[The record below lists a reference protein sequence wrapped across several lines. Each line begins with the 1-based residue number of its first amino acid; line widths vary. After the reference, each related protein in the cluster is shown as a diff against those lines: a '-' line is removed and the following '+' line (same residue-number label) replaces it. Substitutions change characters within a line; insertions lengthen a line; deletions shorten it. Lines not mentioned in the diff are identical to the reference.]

1 MSFYWVY
8 LKASKVKEEFGPSH
22 QNYAKFKK
30 IHPLSCSA
38 LSGCLGAQS
47 ILCAKSVAEMIK
59 ESFKESGENQFA
71 KPLSWVIVIFMVFFI
86 FSQIHWLAR
95 GLESFDAVYIV
106 PVFQCF
112 FISVAVIGGAVYFR
126 EFDEMSDFNRIMFF
140 FGLSILL
147 VGVYLLSQR
156 DMSKLKPRARFRAQ
170 VHVVVFMLRTQK
182 AVRDKKLRHE
192 QLVVEEAAEE
202 AQKHSGGEKAPTQA
216 AAKPAQVVP
225 LDETPTK
232 EPAENGSVDHVV
244 EIVPGSTKSVESSP
258 SNSPNTRRI
267 SDPTN
272 GSAYTT
278 PEPPGEKISPRERA
292 ERRSQEEDEEKK
304 KAVAAVKSQLRRR
317 SSVNPQLPAME
328 VAHMVDYRKKK
339 VEKKI
344 TKAATKAANAGVDAI
359 TNKRRRSVQPSSVG
373 SAGSSR
379 SNSPRDL
386 TGESPNSVE
395 SLTPRESAGEIV
407 MNLNSPLESE

>member
-1 MSFYWVY
+1 
-8 LKASKVKEEFGPSH
+8 
-22 QNYAKFKK
+22 
-30 IHPLSCSA
+30 
-38 LSGCLGAQS
+38 
-47 ILCAKSVAEMIK
+47 
-59 ESFKESGENQFA
+59 
-71 KPLSWVIVIFMVFFI
+71 
-86 FSQIHWLAR
+86 
-95 GLESFDAVYIV
+95 
-106 PVFQCF
+106 
-112 FISVAVIGGAVYFR
+112 
-126 EFDEMSDFNRIMFF
+126 MSDFNRIMFF

-407 MNLNSPLESE
+407 MNLNSPLESEVGEGGGGGGEGPSPRLGLADDLADGGGKLGGPDADAAV